1 MQKAFLPILR
11 RLNRH
16 GHSNSNN
23 VTTIIFYQILFPIQR
38 PGCKE
43 VSKTLI
49 KMELLTLTEYG
60 EIIRTMT
67 PDKQVPERGAVSGED
82 ARINYRTRFEID
94 E

>member
-1 MQKAFLPILR
+1 MKKSHMQKAFLPILR

-67 PDKQVPERGAVSGED
+67 PDENKLKQVPERGVVRMRG
-82 ARINYRTRFEID
+82 
-94 E
+94 